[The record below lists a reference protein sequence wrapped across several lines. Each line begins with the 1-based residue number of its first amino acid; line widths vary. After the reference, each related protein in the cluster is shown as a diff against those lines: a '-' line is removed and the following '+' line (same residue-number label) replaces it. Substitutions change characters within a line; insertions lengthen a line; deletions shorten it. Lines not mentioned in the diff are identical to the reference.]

1 MPSARSKSSVTL
13 PGYHPYQMRVVCKK
27 QELGQQRRTADDDV
41 RPPPLP
47 PPCPPPLP
55 ATCHLRLARPPAR
68 HPACHPP
75 PPRQDV
81 LPLCYLV
88 ITPRCGSST
97 RRRGRWR
104 SIAPAPAPPRSAWT
118 PSSWSPNTTL
128 TASWRRA
135 ARRGSRLTMALLTMA
150 LLTMVLLI
158 AAVLTLAPLTLPPL
172 TMALLTMAGA
182 ARQAGWRKPRCAGA
196 GVHGP
201 LPGEG
206 HHHAHLT
213 HTLYPTL
220 TSHPNPHPNL
230 PP

>member
-1 MPSARSKSSVTL
+1 MHGACRLQEARARSRYLVITPTRCASSARSRSSVSSGAPRTTTCA
-13 PGYHPYQMRVVCKK
+13 PHPY
-27 QELGQQRRTADDDV
+27 L
-41 RPPPLP
+41 
-47 PPCPPPLP
+47 
-55 ATCHLRLARPPAR
+55 HLARHPARPPA
-68 HPACHPP
+68 CQPP
-75 PPRQDV
+75 PPHQDV
-81 LPLCYLV
+81 LPLCYVV

-104 SIAPAPAPPRSAWT
+104 STAPAPAPPRSAWT
-118 PSSWSPNTTL
+118 RSSWSPNTTR

-135 ARRGSRLTMALLTMA
+135 ARRGSLLTMS

-172 TMALLTMAGA
+172 TMALLTITGA
-182 ARQAGWRKPRCAGA
+182 ARQAGWRQSRGAGA